1 MHEKA
6 TCTWRESQGDN
17 IYITVT
23 AQEQATAAAAVIM
36 TVAL

>member
-17 IYITVT
+17 IYIKVT
-23 AQEQATAAAAVIM
+23 AQEQATAAAAV